1 MPSIKEK
8 LKFEERNERT
18 VRLWPEGA
26 FYKAYE
32 RSAYLFVSQIRQYEL
47 RRRYVDAVGQD
58 VVSTGFPQSVLSKLG
73 VSASD
78 DDGVKTIRM
87 DTPIDEQQY
96 LLWRDA
102 VPLSTAQPK
111 VAPQSAPQL
120 ASVPEP
126 AKPQEPLI
134 EGAEQEVVSRIRDF
148 NLASATPLDCMLL
161 LSELQKMLADE
172 QG

>member
-1 MPSIKEK
+1 MPSIKDK
-8 LKFEERNERT
+8 LKAEERNERT
-18 VRLWPEGA
+18 VRLWPEGT
-26 FYKAYE
+26 FFKAYE
-32 RSAYLFVSQIRQYEL
+32 RSAYLFVTQVRQYEV
-47 RRRYVDAVGQD
+47 RRQFVKAAGQD

-126 AKPQEPLI
+126 AKPQ
-134 EGAEQEVVSRIRDF
+134 
-148 NLASATPLDCMLL
+148 
-161 LSELQKMLADE
+161 
-172 QG
+172 